1 MRFAALVLLL
11 LTAISAAAQSPPPSR
26 EAPRGDR
33 QPQARGDRD
42 AVAPGPS
49 PQERGSLDSAEVRA
63 RLLADLFDKLK
74 AASSAQEADA
84 IDDAIEAIWA
94 RTGSPTV
101 DLMMSWVAEE
111 VARRNVGRARDYLD
125 GILVLAPDHA
135 EAYYRRGQIA
145 FAQRDYAKAM
155 ADLERALAIE
165 PRHYGALVGV
175 GTILRDLQ
183 RYREALVA
191 FRAALAIHPQLPV
204 ARRAVE
210 TLRPRV
216 DGRDS

>member
-1 MRFAALVLLL
+1 MRFAALALLL
-11 LTAISAAAQSPPPSR
+11 LTIVPVAAQTTPPAR
-26 EAPRGDR
+26 EAPRER
-33 QPQARGDRD
+33 QPQAREERD

-111 VARRNVGRARDYLD
+111 VTQRNVGRARDYLD

-155 ADLERALAIE
+155 ADLERTLAIE

-183 RYREALVA
+183 RYKEALAA
-191 FRAALAIHPQLPV
+191 FRAALAIHPHLPV

-210 TLRPRV
+210 TLGPRV